1 MMVLCS
7 SLGMVFALSSS
18 TAGVVYAKPNTV
30 ATIKLEVQNAKNVL
44 FNRKGT
50 TTFSLSNPFGKTV
63 TLGLPAGV
71 KDTIDPE
78 VYYSSIKP
86 LTFKISVPK
95 TAKAGMYPLELK
107 IDFYLCDTNIRVC
120 YKETAL
126 AKIELRV
133 GQTGKNTP
141 VVMKLERG
149 GLQIR

>member
-1 MMVLCS
+1 MTVLCA

-18 TAGVVYAKPNTV
+18 NVGVVYAKPNTV
-30 ATIKLEVQNAKNVL
+30 ATIKLEVQNTKNVL

-50 TTFSLSNPFGKTV
+50 TVFKLNHPFGQAIS
-63 TLGLPAGV
+63 LGLPEGV
-71 KDTIDPE
+71 KDALDPE

-86 LTFKISVPK
+86 LLFKIPIPK
-95 TAKAGMYPLELK
+95 NTKTGIYPLTLE

-126 AKIELRV
+126 AKAELRV
-133 GQTGKNTP
+133 GQTGKNAP

-149 GLQIR
+149 GLQLR

>member
-1 MMVLCS
+1 MFFKVIVIGLLS

-18 TAGVVYAKPNTV
+18 NAGMVYAKPNSV
-30 ATIKLEVQNAKNVL
+30 AVVKLEVQNAKNLL

-50 TTFSLSNPFGKTV
+50 TTFSLSNPFG
-63 TLGLPAGV
+63 LPTGI
-71 KDTIDPE
+71 KDSTEPD

-86 LTFKISVPK
+86 LEFKIAIPK
-95 TAKAGMYPLELK
+95 TAKAGIYPLELNV
-107 IDFYLCDTNIRVC
+107 DFYLCDTNVRVC
-120 YKETAL
+120 YKESAL